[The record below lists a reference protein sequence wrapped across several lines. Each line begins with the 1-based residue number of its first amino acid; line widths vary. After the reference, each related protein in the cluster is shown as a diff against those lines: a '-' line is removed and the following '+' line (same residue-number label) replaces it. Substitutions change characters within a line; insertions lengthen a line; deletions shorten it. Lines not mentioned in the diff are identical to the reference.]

1 MRWNANS
8 FVRGIIVAGK
18 VIGKIRH
25 ATRIIHRR
33 KTICKNCDQS
43 QPTICLLLTYRT
55 LGIVERL
62 RRLDNNWVVGVG
74 GEAER
79 ADGGEGGEARGLEGD
94 DVDSVRGGLQVD
106 EVEGPGE
113 R

>member
-1 MRWNANS
+1 ME
-8 FVRGIIVAGK
+8 G
-18 VIGKIRH
+18 
-25 ATRIIHRR
+25 
-33 KTICKNCDQS
+33 
-43 QPTICLLLTYRT
+43 
-55 LGIVERL
+55 L

-94 DVDSVRGGLQVD
+94 DVDSVRGGLQID